1 MTTFYLICFTLG
13 LSLTILSAL
22 GAFTHLH
29 FGHLHLH
36 VGHGVGHTH
45 VHVPNV
51 RGAVTKSSVSPVNG
65 FTLAAFLCWFGGCG
79 YLLARSHDFGMWVVL
94 ALATITGVAGG
105 AILFWFLVKVLLPHE
120 HELTAA
126 DSDILGIL
134 GVVTGPVRE
143 GGTGEIQFSQNG
155 ARRFAPARS
164 EAGVALAR
172 GTEVVVMRYEQG
184 IAYVR
189 PWNELSGE
197 LTAEPGEASGESS
210 SAVPGEVDRS
220 GAAAAATTTHGNS
233 PDGKDRAL

>member
-1 MTTFYLICFTLG
+1 MITFYLICFTLG
-13 LSLTILSAL
+13 LSLTVLSAL
-22 GAFTHLH
+22 GAFTHIH
-29 FGHLHLH
+29 FGHVHMH
-36 VGHGVGHTH
+36 FGHGAGHGMAHGH

-79 YLLARSHDFGMWVVL
+79 YLLARSGGFGLFVVL
-94 ALATITGVAGG
+94 ALATFTGLAGG

-126 DSDILGIL
+126 ETDIVGVLGL
-134 GVVTGPVRE
+134 VTGPVRE
-143 GGTGEIQFSQNG
+143 NGVGEIQFSQG
-155 ARRFAPARS
+155 GVRRFAPARS
-164 EAGVALAR
+164 EAGVAMAR

-189 PWNELSGE
+189 PWDELSGE
-197 LTAEPGEASGESS
+197 HSEASGDADS
-210 SAVPGEVDRS
+210 
-220 GAAAAATTTHGNS
+220 AAAATATQSSNR

>member
-13 LSLTILSAL
+13 LSLTVLSAL
-22 GAFTHLH
+22 GAFTHIH

-36 VGHGVGHTH
+36 PGHGVGHGH

-79 YLLARSHDFGMWVVL
+79 YLLERAGSFGMFVIL
-94 ALATITGVAGG
+94 AMATVTGVAGA

-126 DSDILGIL
+126 ETDIVGVLGL
-134 GVVTGPVRE
+134 VTGPVRE
-143 GGTGEIQFSQNG
+143 GGVGEIQFSQNG
-155 ARRFAPARS
+155 SRRFAPARS

-184 IAYVR
+184 TAYVR
-189 PWNELSGE
+189 PWDELSGE
-197 LTAEPGEASGESS
+197 VSEASGGVSS
-210 SAVPGEVDRS
+210 
-220 GAAAAATTTHGNS
+220 AAAATH
-233 PDGKDRAL
+233 KQEQ

>member
-1 MTTFYLICFTLG
+1 MITFYLICFTLG
-13 LSLTILSAL
+13 LSLTVLSAL

-29 FGHLHLH
+29 FGHVHFH
-36 VGHGVGHTH
+36 FGHAHPH

-79 YLLARSHDFGMWVVL
+79 YLLARSGDFTVLIVL
-94 ALATITGVAGG
+94 AIATITGLAGG

-126 DSDILGIL
+126 DTDILGIL
-134 GVVTGPVRE
+134 GQVTGAIRE
-143 GGTGEIQFSQNG
+143 DGTGEIQFSQG
-155 ARRFAPARS
+155 GSRRFAPARS
-164 EAGVALAR
+164 DAGVALRR

-189 PWNELSGE
+189 RWDELSGE
-197 LTAEPGEASGESS
+197 GAEISEDDTAAKSVTP
-210 SAVPGEVDRS
+210 
-220 GAAAAATTTHGNS
+220 TQ
-233 PDGKDRAL
+233 KM

>member
-13 LSLTILSAL
+13 LSLTVLSAL
-22 GAFTHLH
+22 GAFAHIH
-29 FGHLHLH
+29 FGHFGNVHLHLH
-36 VGHGVGHTH
+36 PGHGMGHTH

-79 YLLARSHDFGMWVVL
+79 YLLSRSHDFGMFVVL
-94 ALATITGVAGG
+94 ALATITGLAGG

-126 DSDILGIL
+126 DTDIVGILGI
-134 GVVTGPVRE
+134 VTGPVRE
-143 GGTGEIQFSQNG
+143 SGVGEIQFSQNG
-155 ARRFAPARS
+155 SRRFAPARS

-189 PWNELSGE
+189 PWDELSGE
-197 LTAEPGEASGESS
+197 PSDASGDVSS
-210 SAVPGEVDRS
+210 SMA
-220 GAAAAATTTHGNS
+220 GNHN
-233 PDGKDRAL
+233 PEM

>member
-1 MTTFYLICFTLG
+1 MITFYLICFTLG
-13 LSLTILSAL
+13 LSLTVLSAL

-29 FGHLHLH
+29 FGHLHIH
-36 VGHGVGHTH
+36 VGHGH
-45 VHVPNV
+45 VHVPHV
-51 RGAVTKSSVSPVNG
+51 RGAVSKSSASPVNG

-79 YLLARSHDFGMWVVL
+79 YLLAKSGDFGMLVVL
-94 ALATITGVAGG
+94 GVATITGLAGG

-126 DSDILGIL
+126 DTDILGIL
-134 GVVTGPVRE
+134 GLVTGAIRE
-143 GGTGEIQFSQNG
+143 NGTGEIQFSQGG

-189 PWNELSGE
+189 PWDELSGE
-197 LTAEPGEASGESS
+197 NPEVPGNGSGAKAATATQSS
-210 SAVPGEVDRS
+210 S
-220 GAAAAATTTHGNS
+220 S

>member
-13 LSLTILSAL
+13 LSLTVLSAL
-22 GAFTHLH
+22 GAFTHIH
-29 FGHLHLH
+29 FGHVHLHLG
-36 VGHGVGHTH
+36 GHGGHGH
-45 VHVPNV
+45 VHMPNV

-79 YLLARSHDFGMWVVL
+79 YLLVRAGDFGMWVVL

-126 DSDILGIL
+126 DTDVVGIL
-134 GVVTGPVRE
+134 GLVTAAIRE
-143 GGTGEIQFSQNG
+143 QGTGEIQFSQNG
-155 ARRFAPARS
+155 SRCFAHARS

-189 PWNELSGE
+189 PWDELSGE
-197 LTAEPGEASGESS
+197 LTEASG
-210 SAVPGEVDRS
+210 
-220 GAAAAATTTHGNS
+220 GAASSGETGTGNAPAATST
-233 PDGKDRAL
+233 R